1 MIIVA
6 AIFSILGFMWGLH
19 ITGIVPVAK
28 GVGPVLRRV
37 NACVRDPECDDEV
50 KEKELQRGS
59 IQLFKIFLSLL
70 VRSIITLAIATVPI
84 LLLSLIG
91 LVEFNAVLEF
101 LARWDVIV
109 VVTIVIIVGVIVIR
123 RVQHRRKTP

>member
-6 AIFSILGFMWGLH
+6 SILSILGFMWGLH
-19 ITGIVPVAK
+19 ITGIVPVAQ

-109 VVTIVIIVGVIVIR
+109 IVTVVIVIGVIVIR
-123 RVQHRRKTP
+123 RVQHRRKTS